1 MGELEEFNSNFLW
14 NLQIMIDYTKPR
26 ILVFGVGGAG
36 GNAVDNMM
44 ASGLQGVEFVVSN
57 TDNQA
62 LERSKTKDRI
72 QLGPKTSSGLGAGAR
87 PEIGEQAAEES
98 LDIIRQRL
106 EGANMVFVAAGM
118 GGGTGT
124 GASPIIAREARSMD
138 ILTVGVVTKPFGF
151 EGTRRMAAA
160 EEGLSALEATVDTLI
175 VVPNQN
181 LFLIADEKT
190 TFAEAFRLADEV
202 LYQGVRSITDLMVNP
217 GMINLDFA
225 DVRSIMSNMGSSMM
239 GMGEASG
246 ETRAIDAA
254 DAAIKNPLLEQV
266 EMAGA
271 QAVLI
276 NMTGG
281 YDMTLFEVDQAANK
295 VRDEVDPNANI
306 IVGTT
311 YDTEMNGRFRV
322 SVVAAGVF
330 NAKSIAK
337 PITTPKKEV
346 NVVKPVIVT
355 NVSEV
360 QETSDQI
367 EDTIEDNDDHVEPE
381 DYHIEQEEESEIES
395 PPPSRPYFGAE
406 TTSRTETEK
415 EPTPPPRIVTEP
427 EPEPVAPP
435 PVEGGSGFG
444 NLFGWGKKKPGLGA
458 RSQAE
463 VNQAASDRNSSK
475 NDGST
480 KSAPFNDNDL
490 EIPAF
495 LRRSANN

>member
-1 MGELEEFNSNFLW
+1 
-14 NLQIMIDYTKPR
+14 MIDYTKPR

-62 LERSKTKDRI
+62 LERSKTTDRI

-87 PEIGEQAAEES
+87 PEIGEEAAEES
-98 LDIIRQRL
+98 IDIIRQRL

-151 EGTRRMAAA
+151 EGTRRMEAA
-160 EEGLSALEATVDTLI
+160 EEGLAALEAMVDTLI

-217 GMINLDFA
+217 GVINLDFA

-246 ETRAIDAA
+246 ETRAVDAA
-254 DAAIKNPLLEQV
+254 EAAIKNPLLEQV

-281 YDMTLFEVDQAANK
+281 YDMTLFEVDKAANK
-295 VRDEVDPNANI
+295 VREEVDPNANI

-337 PITTPKKEV
+337 PLKSSDTEV

-360 QETSDQI
+360 QETVEEAEES
-367 EDTIEDNDDHVEPE
+367 IEDNDDQVEHEDTEIEPE
-381 DYHIEQEEESEIES
+381 EDPVTEPS
-395 PPPSRPYFGAE
+395 PPSRPIFGAD
-406 TTSRTETEK
+406 TTVRNEVEK
-415 EPTPPPRIVTEP
+415 EPPPPPRIVTEQENQP
-427 EPEPVAPP
+427 EPQPNPP
-435 PVEGGSGFG
+435 PSGESGSGFG
-444 NLFGWGKKKPGLGA
+444 NLFGWGKKKPGFGA
-458 RSQAE
+458 RSQADSSGDK
-463 VNQAASDRNSSK
+463 VSK
-475 NDGST
+475 NDG
-480 KSAPFNDNDL
+480 APFNNSDL
-490 EIPAF
+490 DIPAF

>member
-1 MGELEEFNSNFLW
+1 
-14 NLQIMIDYTKPR
+14 MIDYTKPR

-62 LERSKTKDRI
+62 LERSKTTDRI
-72 QLGPKTSSGLGAGAR
+72 QLGPKTTSGLGAGAR
-87 PEIGEQAAEES
+87 PDIGEAAAEES
-98 LDIIRQRL
+98 LDIIRERL
-106 EGANMVFVAAGM
+106 QGANMVFVAAGM

-160 EEGLSALEATVDTLI
+160 EEGLSALEAMVDTLI

-202 LYQGVRSITDLMVNP
+202 LNQGVRSITDLMVNP
-217 GMINLDFA
+217 GVINLDFA

-254 DAAIKNPLLEQV
+254 EAAIKNPLLEQV

-311 YDTEMNGRFRV
+311 YDTEMNGKFRV
-322 SVVAAGVF
+322 AVVAAGVF
-330 NAKSIAK
+330 NAKPIAQ
-337 PITTPKKEV
+337 PQPTIKKDV

-360 QETSDQI
+360 QETAEQTEESI
-367 EDTIEDNDDHVEPE
+367 EDTDEQVDHEVEEIER
-381 DYHIEQEEESEIES
+381 EEEPIIEPS
-395 PPPSRPYFGAE
+395 PPSRPIFGAE
-406 TTSRTETEK
+406 TTVRTEAEK
-415 EPTPPPRIVTEP
+415 EPPPPPRIVTEQEIQP
-427 EPEPVAPP
+427 EVQPNASPSG
-435 PVEGGSGFG
+435 EGGSGFG
-444 NLFGWGKKKPGLGA
+444 NLFGWGKKKPGFGA
-458 RSQAE
+458 RSQADSSQSAGDK
-463 VNQAASDRNSSK
+463 VSK
-475 NDGST
+475 NEG
-480 KSAPFNDNDL
+480 APFNTNDL

>member
-1 MGELEEFNSNFLW
+1 
-14 NLQIMIDYTKPR
+14 MIDYTKPR

-62 LERSKTKDRI
+62 LERSKTTERI

-124 GASPIIAREARSMD
+124 GASPVIAREARAMD

-151 EGTRRMAAA
+151 EGTRRMTAA
-160 EEGLSALEATVDTLI
+160 EDGLSALEATVDTLI

-217 GMINLDFA
+217 GVINLDFA
-225 DVRSIMSNMGSSMM
+225 DVRAIMSNMGSSMM

-246 ETRAIDAA
+246 ETRATDAA
-254 DAAIKNPLLEQV
+254 EAAIKNPLLEQV

-295 VRDEVDPNANI
+295 IRDEVDPNANI

-311 YDTEMNGRFRV
+311 YDTEMNGKFRV

-330 NAKSIAK
+330 NAKAIAQ
-337 PITTPKKEV
+337 PTPKKEV
-346 NVVKPVIVT
+346 NTVKPVIVT

-360 QETSDQI
+360 QETSEQV
-367 EDTIEDNDDHVEPE
+367 EETVEDNDDHVEHE
-381 DYHIEQEEESEIES
+381 HSEIEQEEEPVIE
-395 PPPSRPYFGAE
+395 PTPVSRPIFGGGEAVAH
-406 TTSRTETEK
+406 TEPEK

-427 EPEPVAPP
+427 EPQPEPQPSTPP

-444 NLFGWGKKKPGLGA
+444 NLFGWGKKRPGIGG
-458 RSQAE
+458 RSQADSSHSA
-463 VNQAASDRNSSK
+463 NDKDSK
-475 NDGST
+475 NDGAM

>member
-1 MGELEEFNSNFLW
+1 
-14 NLQIMIDYTKPR
+14 MIDYTKPR

-44 ASGLQGVEFVVSN
+44 ACGLQGVEFVVSN

-72 QLGPKTSSGLGAGAR
+72 QLGPKTTSGLGAGAR

-98 LDIIRQRL
+98 LEVIQKRL
-106 EGANMVFVAAGM
+106 EGVNMVFVAAGM

-124 GASPIIAREARSMD
+124 GASPVIAREARAMG

-160 EEGLSALEATVDTLI
+160 EEGLSTLESTVDTLI

-181 LFLIADEKT
+181 LFLIADKNT
-190 TFAEAFRLADEV
+190 TFAEAFRLADDV
-202 LYQGVRSITDLMVNP
+202 LYKGVRSITDLMVNP
-217 GMINLDFA
+217 GVINLDFA
-225 DVRSIMSNMGSSMM
+225 DVRSIMSDMGSSMM

-254 DAAIKNPLLEQV
+254 EAAIKNPLLEQV
-266 EMAGA
+266 DMAGA
-271 QAVLI
+271 HGVLI

-281 YDMTLFEVDQAANK
+281 YDMTLYEVDQAANK
-295 VRDEVDPNANI
+295 IRDEVDPNANI

-311 YDTEMNGRFRV
+311 YDTEMNGMFRV
-322 SVVAAGVF
+322 AVVAAGVF
-330 NAKSIAK
+330 NSKS
-337 PITTPKKEV
+337 PIERPPKQKKDV

-355 NVSEV
+355 NVSDV
-360 QETSDQI
+360 QEPEEQEGDSI
-367 EDTIEDNDDHVEPE
+367 EEDDEPPEDDNIGSEREVEPV
-381 DYHIEQEEESEIES
+381 IA
-395 PPPSRPYFGAE
+395 RPTRPIFGAD
-406 TTSRTETEK
+406 SSVRTETIPEPAPPPPPIPPPP
-415 EPTPPPRIVTEP
+415 PTPTIVTRPEP
-427 EPEPVAPP
+427 EPEPEPEPKVVAPG
-435 PVEGGSGFG
+435 EGSSGFG
-444 NLFGWGKKKPGLGA
+444 NLFGWGRKKPGFGA

-463 VNQAASDRNSSK
+463 NKKSDSSDSHISQKNSSI
-475 NDGST
+475 
-480 KSAPFNDNDL
+480 KSAPFNDSDL